1 MGGMVDRRSLTMKDM
16 WGAVAILVISLVVV
30 LGLMGTIGFGNDTDG
45 GETPT
50 ADVVGGFQN
59 SAAAL
64 KLPLLVPRGLPADWT
79 PNSFGQTDPLTAGG
93 TRTVVRGGWLTSDG
107 RFVGLVQST
116 DPADLLVANEIGT
129 GLTSNAVVTAGGA
142 DWNVYPGLRA
152 EVAWVRTVGPISVM
166 INGSAGDADFRTL
179 ADSLG

>member
-16 WGAVAILVISLVVV
+16 WGAVAILVVSLLVV
-30 LGLMGTIGFGNDTDG
+30 LGLMGTIGFGNDTDN

-50 ADVVGGFQN
+50 ADVVGGFSN

-64 KLPLLVPRGLPADWT
+64 QLPLLVPRGLPTDWQ
-79 PNSFGQTDPLTAGG
+79 PNSFAQTDPLTAGG
-93 TRTVVRGGWLTSDG
+93 TRTVVRGGWLTPDG

-116 DPADLLVANEIGT
+116 DPADVLVANEIGT
-129 GLTSNAVVTAGGA
+129 GLTSNAVVSAGGT
-142 DWNVYPGLRA
+142 DWSVYPGLRD
-152 EVAWVRTVGPISVM
+152 EVAWVRTAGPVSVM
-166 INGSAGDADFRTL
+166 INGSATGDDFRTL